1 MHIKL
6 VNLPPHSAN
15 MLKSEGW
22 SPMNC
27 NVLLVSMQLHTVAV
41 SIKSQG
47 CF

>member
-6 VNLPPHSAN
+6 VNLPSHSAN

-27 NVLLVSMQLHTVAV
+27 NTLLGSLNTT
-41 SIKSQG
+41 S
-47 CF
+47 